1 MSVTA
6 IYPGSFDPVTKGH
19 VDVVSRASRMFD
31 RIVMAVAL
39 NAEKKPLFEPRHRL
53 ELLEKAVS
61 HLPNV
66 SVTSFRGLTAEFA
79 KQNNATVIIRGLRAI
94 SDFEFEFQMS
104 QMNKILFPELET
116 VFVMANLDYTFLS
129 SSMVKEVAML
139 GGNVTQ
145 LVPEAVQEALRQ
157 KISS

>member
-1 MSVTA
+1 
-6 IYPGSFDPVTKGH
+6 
-19 VDVVSRASRMFD
+19 
-31 RIVMAVAL
+31 
-39 NAEKKPLFEPRHRL
+39 
-53 ELLEKAVS
+53 
-61 HLPNV
+61 
-66 SVTSFRGLTAEFA
+66 
-79 KQNNATVIIRGLRAI
+79 LRAI